1 MLQSL
6 LASPEPKDPQD
17 AEVAKMMLKT
27 PAEFKH
33 KAREWAIKYAG
44 APRRDEG
51 EGSGGATAQMVRE
64 AKHAKKK
71 APKVD
76 LAQYVQ
82 LCLHAGQFIFN
93 EHSNF

>member
-17 AEVAKMMLKT
+17 AEVAKMMLNS

-51 EGSGGATAQMVRE
+51 EGSGGATPQSVRD
-64 AKHAKKK
+64 AKHAKKR

-76 LAQYVQ
+76 HVQ
-82 LCLHAGQFIFN
+82 
-93 EHSNF
+93 